1 MAPIKIT
8 LQWTRET
15 KNTHRYDETGPV
27 SEHTVRQVYLPKR
40 VTGPVPP
47 SAVTVTVEA
56 DD

>member
-8 LQWTRET
+8 LAWTRET
-15 KNTHRYDETGPV
+15 KNTHRYDEIEDPA
-27 SEHTVRQVYLPKR
+27 EHTVRQVYLPKR

-47 SAVTVTVEA
+47 ATLTVTVEA